1 MNKPRYEFSFSYS
14 YTQRR
19 AIWLWSTIALIVL
32 SFALM
37 ASSGALAGSSQ
48 HQATAILKIGYIGRA
63 DSDLALGLD
72 LAIRQINENGGTS
85 GPDNTNYIYELV
97 VAEVQPDETDAIP
110 EVLQAFANAGVVAIF
125 GPDTN
130 ELTLPNVEVLAAAE
144 VPVLTGAT
152 SETLYNAD
160 TGSNI
165 FRIVAPE
172 STYSNALA
180 AYLVETL
187 GVQNVVLIQTDI
199 AWAEGMV
206 SLSNALGQLGAQIV
220 TTIQLTEG
228 TDLPNQIRTL
238 PELDADAVIMYGPSQ
253 DAYTVFTQLQSNNWQ
268 GRFVYRTAQQAAL
281 ETNLFD
287 DERSAGIIGFDSWS
301 FGANDLFGSNFT
313 IEYVTQYGSIPRPLS
328 VAGYDSLFALDS
340 VIRVFGIEAAAV
352 RAGLS
357 QLDIERL
364 IRGPADPVVTDS
376 HDLSQTAIIYE
387 LTGSGGAQAVAAYD
401 NGVLRED
408 SGFGAGIAGI
418 VPNGGDNSPQAT
430 ATLLPTATSLAGTP
444 TPSVVTATVT
454 EPTLNVRSGPG
465 TNYSIVGKLNEG
477 DQVPVIGRNNDF
489 SWLVIQFRGQVA
501 WVTSQYVSIFD
512 PGNLQLALP
521 IVAPP
526 ATPTPS
532 ATSVQAEPD
541 IVITNVTL
549 APSSPIPTNVLFSAT
564 ITIKNQGG
572 SAAGTFAVAT
582 TFLPGNIYSAQ
593 NLPAG
598 LGAGQTTTVVLS
610 TTFGAT
616 GNVNN
621 LSIVAD
627 LNNEVAEGAVGET
640 NNLFSISYK
649 VDRSVQFEQVRNYA
663 GAASDD
669 LSANATQDISWDGT
683 NLTAINGALIGP
695 FSSDNYAT
703 AHYDGAVA
711 TATSTVF
718 ANPPVG
724 AIIAFRSDDGRYGVI
739 RIDGRSGT
747 QINFT
752 YRIYIP

>member
-1 MNKPRYEFSFSYS
+1 MEKPQHEFSLDYA
-14 YTQRR
+14 RR
-19 AIWLWSTIALIVL
+19 RGVWLGSAIVLIALIV
-32 SFALM
+32 ALM
-37 ASSGALAGSSQ
+37 AGGSALAGPSQ
-48 HQATAILKIGYIGRA
+48 RQTDNILRIGYIGQP
-63 DSDLALGLD
+63 DSDLARGLD
-72 LAIRQINENGGTS
+72 LAIRQINESGGTT
-85 GPDNTNYIYELV
+85 GPDDTSYFYQLV
-97 VAEVQPDETDAIP
+97 VAEVLPEETEAIP
-110 EVLQAFANAGVVAIF
+110 EVLQALTNAGVVAIF
-125 GPDTN
+125 GPDSN
-130 ELTLPNVEVLAAAE
+130 DLALPNVEALSAAS

-160 TGSNI
+160 TSSNI

-172 STYSNALA
+172 STYSDALA
-180 AYLVETL
+180 SYLV
-187 GVQNVVLIQTDI
+187 GVLEVQDVVLVQTDI
-199 AWAEGMV
+199 VWTEATV
-206 SLSNALGQLGAQIV
+206 SLGNALGQEGAEIV
-220 TTIQLTEG
+220 ATIQMTDN

-238 PELDADAVIMYGPSQ
+238 PELDADAVIMYGPPQ

-268 GRFVYRTAQQAAL
+268 GSFVYRTGQQAVL
-281 ETNLFD
+281 EGNLFD
-287 DERSAGIIGFDSWS
+287 DERAAGIIGVDSWS
-301 FGANDLFGSNFT
+301 FGANDALGSTFT
-313 IEYVTQYGSIPRPLS
+313 IQYVTQYGTIPGPLS
-328 VAGYDSLFALDS
+328 VAAYDSLFALDS
-340 VIRVFGIEAAAV
+340 AIRVFGTDAAAV

-364 IRGPADPVVTDS
+364 VRGPADPVVTDS
-376 HDLSQTAIIYE
+376 RDLSQTAIIYE
-387 LTGSGGAQAVAAYD
+387 LTGSGGVQAVAAYD
-401 NGVLRED
+401 NGELRED
-408 SGFGAGIAGI
+408 SGFGEAI
-418 VPNGGDNSPQAT
+418 VGAVPDEENPPEAT

-444 TPSVVTATVT
+444 TPSFVTATVT

-489 SWLVIQFRGQVA
+489 TWLVIQFRGTVA
-501 WVTSQYVSIFD
+501 WVTAQYVSIFD

-521 IVAPP
+521 IIAAP

-532 ATSVQAEPD
+532 ATTVQAEPD
-541 IVITNVTL
+541 LIITNVTL

-598 LGAGQTTTVVLS
+598 LGAGQITTVVLS

-621 LSIVAD
+621 LGIVAD
-627 LNNEVAEGAVGET
+627 LNNEVVEGAVGET
-640 NNLFSISYK
+640 NNIFNISYK
-649 VDRSVQFEQVRNYA
+649 VDRAVQTEQVRNYA
-663 GAASDD
+663 AAANDD
-669 LSANATQDISWDGT
+669 LSGNGTQDISWDGT
-683 NLTAINGALIGP
+683 NLTAINGALIGL

-718 ANPPVG
+718 ANPPAG
-724 AIIAFRSDDGRYGVI
+724 ATIAFRSDDGRYGVI

>member
-1 MNKPRYEFSFSYS
+1 MERPQFERSIYYS
-14 YTQRR
+14 RR
-19 AIWLWSTIALIVL
+19 RVIWLWSVTLLIVL
-32 SFALM
+32 SVALV
-37 ASSGALAGSSQ
+37 AGGHALAGPTNRQS
-48 HQATAILKIGYIGRA
+48 ATILKIGYIGRA
-63 DSDLALGLD
+63 DSDLARGLD
-72 LAIRQINENGGTS
+72 LAIRQINESGGST
-85 GPDNTNYIYELV
+85 GPDNTTYIYELV
-97 VAEVQPDETDAIP
+97 VAEVQPEETEAIP
-110 EVLQAFANAGVVAIF
+110 EVLQALTSAGVVAIF

-130 ELTLPNVEVLAAAE
+130 DLTLPNVQALSAAS
-144 VPVLTGAT
+144 VPILTGAT

-172 STYSNALA
+172 STYSSAIA
-180 AYLVETL
+180 SYLVETL
-187 GVQNVVLIQTDI
+187 GVQNVVLIQTDL
-199 AWAEGMV
+199 AWAEGVV
-206 SLSNALGQLGAQIV
+206 SLSNVLGQLGAQIV
-220 TTIQLTEG
+220 ATIQLPDS

-238 PELDADAVIMYGPSQ
+238 AELDADAVIVYGPSQ

-268 GRFVYRTAQQAAL
+268 GSFVYRSAQQAAL
-281 ETNLFD
+281 ESNLFD
-287 DERSAGIIGFDSWS
+287 DERSVGILGVDSWS
-301 FGANDLFGSNFT
+301 FGANDALGSTFT
-313 IEYVTQYGSIPRPLS
+313 IQYVTQYGSIPGPLA
-328 VAGYDSLFALDS
+328 VAGYDSIFALDS
-340 VIRVFGIEAAAV
+340 VVRVFGTDAAAV
-352 RAGLS
+352 RAGLT

-364 IRGPADPVVTDS
+364 VRGPADPIVTDS
-376 HDLSQTAIIYE
+376 RDLSQTAIIYE
-387 LTGSGGAQAVAAYD
+387 LTGSGGVQAIAAYD
-401 NGVLRED
+401 DGALRED
-408 SGFGAGIAGI
+408 SGFGAEIAGV
-418 VPNGGDNSPQAT
+418 VPGGEGNPQAT
-430 ATLLPTATSLAGTP
+430 ATLLPTATSLAGTA

-489 SWLVIQFRGQVA
+489 TWLVIQYRGQVA

-532 ATSVQAEPD
+532 ATTVQAEPD
-541 IVITNVTL
+541 IIITNAAL
-549 APSSPIPTNVLFSAT
+549 APASPVPTNVLFSVT
-564 ITIKNQGG
+564 VTLKNQGG

-598 LGAGQTTTVVLS
+598 LAPGQTTTVTLS
-610 TTFGAT
+610 TTFSAT

-649 VDRSVQFEQVRNYA
+649 VDHSIQFEQARNYPGPA
-663 GAASDD
+663 NDD
-669 LSANATQDISWDGT
+669 LSANGTQDISWDGT
-683 NLTAINGALIGP
+683 NLIAINGALIGL
-695 FSSDNYAT
+695 FSTDNYST
-703 AHYDGAVA
+703 AHFDGAVA
-711 TATSTVF
+711 TATSTTF
-718 ANPPVG
+718 ANPPAG
-724 AIIAFRSDDGRYGVI
+724 ATIAFRSDDGRYGVI
-739 RIDGRSGT
+739 RIDGRSGS

>member
-1 MNKPRYEFSFSYS
+1 MDKPRFKFTLSHS
-14 YTQRR
+14 QRR
-19 AIWLWSTIALIVL
+19 AVWMWSAIVL
-32 SFALM
+32 MVLSVALM
-37 ASSGALAGSSQ
+37 AGSSALAGPSQ
-48 HQATAILKIGYIGRA
+48 RQTSNILRIGYIGQP
-63 DSDLALGLD
+63 DSDMAHGLD
-72 LAIRQINENGGTS
+72 LAIRQINESGGAT
-85 GPDNTNYIYELV
+85 GPDNTSYFYQLV
-97 VAEVQPDETDAIP
+97 VAEVQPQETEAIP
-110 EVLQAFANAGVVAIF
+110 EVLQALSNAGVVAIF
-125 GPDTN
+125 GPDSN
-130 ELTLPNVEVLAAAE
+130 ELTLPNVDALSAAS

-152 SETLYNAD
+152 SETLYNTD
-160 TGSNI
+160 TASNI

-172 STYSNALA
+172 STYSSALA

-187 GVQNVVLIQTDI
+187 GVQDVVLVQTDI
-199 AWAEGMV
+199 VWTEAMV
-206 SLSNALGQLGAQIV
+206 SLSNALGQSGAEIV
-220 TTIQLTEG
+220 SSIQLTDN

-238 PELDADAVIMYGPSQ
+238 PELDADAVIMYGPAQ
-253 DAYTVFTQLQSNNWQ
+253 DAYTVYTQLQSNNWQ
-268 GRFVYRTAQQAAL
+268 GRFIYRTAQQAAL
-281 ETNLFD
+281 EGNLFD
-287 DERSAGIIGFDSWS
+287 DERSAGIIGVDSWS
-301 FGANDLFGSNFT
+301 FGANDTLGGSFT
-313 IEYVTQYGSIPRPLS
+313 IQYVTQYGSIPGTLS
-328 VAGYDSLFALDS
+328 VAAYDSLFALNS
-340 VIRVFGIEAAAV
+340 VIQVFGTDAAAI

-364 IRGPADPVVTDS
+364 VRGPADPIVTDS
-376 HDLSQTAIIYE
+376 RDLSQTAIIYE
-387 LTGSGGAQAVAAYD
+387 LTGSGGVQAVAAYD
-401 NGVLRED
+401 NGELREE
-408 SGFGAGIAGI
+408 SGFGAEI
-418 VPNGGDNSPQAT
+418 VGAIPDEDTPPQAT
-430 ATLLPTATSLAGTP
+430 ATLLPTATTLAGTP

-465 TNYSIVGKLNEG
+465 TNYSIVGKLSEG
-477 DQVPVIGRNNDF
+477 DQVPVIGRNADF
-489 SWLVIQFRGQVA
+489 TWLVIQFQGQIA
-501 WVTSQYVSIFD
+501 WVTSQFVRIFD

-521 IVAPP
+521 IVAAP

-532 ATSVQAEPD
+532 ATTVQAEPD

-598 LGAGQTTTVVLS
+598 LGAGQITTVVLS

-663 GAASDD
+663 GAANDD

-683 NLTAINGALIGP
+683 NLTAINGALIGL

-718 ANPPVG
+718 ANPSVG